1 MAASRSADPRST
13 GSFTIPILRGIMD
26 DVLKQSQTKPSQMD
40 LELLAYS
47 LNQIRE
53 VFAFAQ
59 QTANESKPLADRV
72 RDAIEVLKVFFE
84 RRRQACCVE
93 DGTHPSVEIIEN
105 EWRLREQFSSF
116 LKAMEMHKF
125 ELDMDAGLLMPRL
138 DCWRQLAEV
147 VANQFR
153 AAMSRANG
161 TQKFGYSNDG
171 PVPRFVAA
179 VVPRIT
185 GENPSVQNVG
195 KHLKDLAH
203 ARKQGQGGRKVVPG
217 RTQ

>member
-1 MAASRSADPRST
+1 MAASRSADPGLT
-13 GSFTIPILRGIMD
+13 GSFTVPILRGILD
-26 DVLKQSQTKPSQMD
+26 GVLKRSQTKPGQVD

-72 RDAIEVLKVFFE
+72 RDAIEVLTVFFE

-93 DGTHPSVEIIEN
+93 DGTRPSVELIES
-105 EWRLREQFSSF
+105 EQRLREQFSSF
-116 LKAMEMHKF
+116 LKAMEVHKF

-153 AAMSRANG
+153 VAMSQANG
-161 TQKFGYSNDG
+161 TRKFGRSNDG

-195 KHLKDLAH
+195 KHLKDLSRV
-203 ARKQGQGGRKVVPG
+203 RKQGQGGRKVVPG
-217 RTQ
+217 QMQ